1 MTPEVG
7 TRAGVS
13 EVVARATVRLREAGS
28 PTPAL
33 DAQVLVAHAVGRDRA
48 WLLAHPEAA
57 LDGHAAE
64 LVRDWV
70 ERRATGEPVA
80 YIRGFKEWYGLH
92 LATDQRALIP
102 RPETELLVDEAIAV
116 IEQRLVRDLEPIRAW
131 EVATGSGA
139 VSVALARRFRTALQL
154 GRLGLTASD
163 LSPDALELAAKN
175 AASLG
180 VGGWLR
186 LASSDLLDAAPRGGV
201 LDLVIA
207 NLPYLRSADAAS
219 GAGSLAFEPRLALD
233 GGVDGLAVLRRLVA
247 ELPAYLAPDGVA
259 LLEVGAGQARS
270 VRRLVEAWPEP
281 GRVSSRRDLAGIE
294 RVVRIERVG
303 PVNR

>member
-7 TRAGVS
+7 TRASVG
-13 EVVARATVRLREAGS
+13 EVVAHATVRLREAGS

-33 DAQVLVAHAVGRDRA
+33 DAQVLVAHALGRDRA
-48 WLLAHPEAA
+48 WLLAHPEAV
-57 LDGHAAE
+57 LEDEAAD
-64 LVRDWV
+64 LFRGWV

-80 YIRGFKEWYGLH
+80 YIRGFKEWYGLR
-92 LATDQRALIP
+92 LATDARALIP

-116 IEQRLVRDLEPIRAW
+116 IEQRMVRDLDPIRVW

-163 LSPDALELAAKN
+163 LSPDALELAATN
-175 AASLG
+175 AATLG
-180 VGGWLR
+180 VGGWLS

-219 GAGSLAFEPRLALD
+219 DAGSLAFEPRLALD
-233 GGVDGLAVLRRLVA
+233 GGTDGLAVLRRLVA
-247 ELPAYLAPDGVA
+247 VLPAYLASDGVA
-259 LLEVGAGQARS
+259 LLEVGAGQVRS
-270 VRRLVEAWPEP
+270 VRRLVEGWPEP
-281 GRVSSRRDLAGIE
+281 GRVGSRRDLGGIE
-294 RVVRIERVG
+294 RVVRIERMG
-303 PVNR
+303 PVRR